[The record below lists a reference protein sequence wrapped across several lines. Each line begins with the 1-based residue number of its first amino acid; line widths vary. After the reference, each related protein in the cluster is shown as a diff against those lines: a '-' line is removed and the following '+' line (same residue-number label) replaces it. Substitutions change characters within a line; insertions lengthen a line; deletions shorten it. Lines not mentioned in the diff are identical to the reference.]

1 MAIREDRSE
10 PPKLEP
16 LRCSFCGKSQRDV
29 AKLVAGPAVQ
39 ICNECVEICTD
50 ILDQDII
57 LEPGA
62 RAGPSEVSSVTE
74 AKSALMPVRCALCAT
89 LSPIEHSVPFPDRG
103 WLCLPCVDVV
113 RIHLEGPAVPQS

>member
-39 ICNECVEICTD
+39 ICSECVEICTD
-50 ILDQDII
+50 ILAG
-57 LEPGA
+57 EPEV
-62 RAGPSEVSSVTE
+62 PSVAET
-74 AKSALMPVRCALCAT
+74 KSELMPVRCALCAT